1 LSYGNEIDPCKSLQE
16 HYDSV
21 IRQHDAIINFIKERD
36 ETRLK
41 ETVCDHI
48 EIFKNRIIQYLAS

>member
-1 LSYGNEIDPCKSLQE
+1 MSPVSGLKNILQE

-21 IRQHDAIINFIKERD
+21 IRQHDAMINFIKERG

-41 ETVCDHI
+41 ETVCEHI
-48 EIFKNRIIQYLAS
+48 EIFKKRIIRYLAS